1 MLKEMRSPVFRK
13 DGKGRPPIVFH
24 KGLSVVLGME
34 NGKNSIGKPSAMQ
47 VIDCV
52 FGGSTYIKGDGV
64 KHVGHHTIF
73 FTFEFDGQEYHF
85 ARNTGD
91 SDTIQVCTDGYVLT
105 GETKGKSEFVE
116 WLKEKCG
123 IDYPGL
129 FFRSTLSSFFR
140 MHGKSNVSAQETPLY
155 GVRGDSMQDSLDRL
169 VKLFNRYKDIE
180 AFNAKLKEQDDKLS
194 AYRAA

>member
-1 MLKEMRSPVFRK
+1 MLKAMRSPAFRK
-13 DGKGRPPIVFH
+13 D
-24 KGLSVVLGME
+24 
-34 NGKNSIGKPSAMQ
+34 GKNSIGKSSAMQ
-47 VIDCV
+47 AIDFV

-91 SDTIQVCTDGYVLT
+91 PDTIQVCTDGYVLT
-105 GETKGKSEFVE
+105 GETKGKGKFVE
-116 WLKEKCG
+116 WLKEKYG

-129 FFRSTLSSFFR
+129 SFRSILSSFFR
-140 MHGKSNVSAQETPLY
+140 MHGKSNVSAQEIPLY
-155 GVRGDSMQDSLDRL
+155 GVRGDSMQKSLDRL

-180 AFNAKLKEQDDKLS
+180 ALMPS
-194 AYRAA
+194 